1 MHAVFPFY
9 YLSYSMPLP
18 FPTNDLFSYLANKA
32 DITLNGAQKM
42 IAGDKL
48 TRQHMDRQTQYNILL
63 N

>member
-18 FPTNDLFSYLANKA
+18 FPTNDLFSYLENKA

-48 TRQHMDRQTQYNILL
+48 TR
-63 N
+63 